1 MSNFVKKHR
10 DAASSFP
17 DYAAVLQWTFDG
29 LRAWESRR
37 HKKSNDPDGRTNSIA
52 SAMTNGGEL
61 RNSTTT
67 CLALAGTVASD
78 GSTFDPV
85 NSTAAYPSDPQ
96 SCIAMEPESNDLSSF
111 TLHSNC
117 TKTFSAVVEMYVN
130 RIIRD
135 STFQRLIH
143 STACSTEEAVFLCM
157 AMLLGLDRACQ
168 LAAEQALFSAQVV
181 ERVCAAL
188 MRKERDCS

>member
-1 MSNFVKKHR
+1 MSNFVKTNR

-37 HKKSNDPDGRTNSIA
+37 HKKSNDPDARTNSIA

-85 NSTAAYPSDPQ
+85 KCTPANPSAPAI
-96 SCIAMEPESNDLSSF
+96 CTAMEPDSNGLSSF
-111 TLHSNC
+111 PLPLNRS
-117 TKTFSAVVEMYVN
+117 KAPSIVVETDVN
-130 RIIRD
+130 KIVLD
-135 STFQRLIH
+135 SGFQGMSH
-143 STACSTEEAVFLCM
+143 SKPCAAEEEVFICIP
-157 AMLLGLDRACQ
+157 LLQGLDRACK
-168 LAAEQALFSAQVV
+168 LVAEQALFSA
-181 ERVCAAL
+181 
-188 MRKERDCS
+188 

>member
-1 MSNFVKKHR
+1 MSNFVKTNR

-37 HKKSNDPDGRTNSIA
+37 HKKRKDPDARTNSIA

-85 NSTAAYPSDPQ
+85 KCTPANPSAPAI
-96 SCIAMEPESNDLSSF
+96 CTAMEPDSNGLSSF
-111 TLHSNC
+111 TLPHRMVGRSC
-117 TKTFSAVVEMYVN
+117 CRGALPHLRRCRWREGPYSFA
-130 RIIRD
+130 RRRAGRR
-135 STFQRLIH
+135 FQ
-143 STACSTEEAVFLCM
+143 SPA
-157 AMLLGLDRACQ
+157 
-168 LAAEQALFSAQVV
+168 
-181 ERVCAAL
+181 AAL
-188 MRKERDCS
+188 HES

>member
-37 HKKSNDPDGRTNSIA
+37 HKKSNDPDARTNSIA

-85 NSTAAYPSDPQ
+85 KCTPANPSAPAI
-96 SCIAMEPESNDLSSF
+96 CTAMEPDSNGLSSF
-111 TLHSNC
+111 TLPLNC
-117 TKTFSAVVEMYVN
+117 TKATSIVVETYVN
-130 RIIRD
+130 KIVRD
-135 STFQRLIH
+135 SAFQRMSH
-143 STACSTEEAVFLCM
+143 SMAWSTEEAVFLCI
-157 AMLLGLDRACQ
+157 AILLGLDRACQ
-168 LAAEQALFSAQVV
+168 LVAEQALFSARVV

-188 MRKERDCS
+188 RKERNCS